1 MKIDSKKDY
10 LNDVWIQTPHYIR
23 RFYDNLK
30 TNEKLCQEISYII
43 STEIANVGIDIAQVS
58 CRAKSLESFCEKVIR
73 KQYDDPFNQVTDFA
87 GVRVVYLYSIHRKE
101 IENIIET
108 YFEVVEKI
116 DKTID
121 DAERFGYGALHY
133 LVRIKNDHIGARYN
147 DLKNKVCEIQVR
159 TILQDAWALVAHHLS
174 YKQESDVPKELR
186 RKLNA
191 LSGLFETAD
200 DQFEAIRNSRLKYQE
215 HLKPL
220 LHSNTDKS
228 LEEANIDSLTA
239 YINSRFP
246 NRRPMTST
254 EASELINELKQY
266 GKITISDIDTMIN
279 SALKAVLEYEKDK
292 PPRDEDGDPTTYK
305 AVGIARMA
313 LCFTSEEYRNNRLS
327 SSSYED
333 YLHLVEA
340 LNPTKIK
347 TSTKAKPSKNQ
358 KINKPAK

>member
-1 MKIDSKKDY
+1 MKADSNKDH
-10 LNDVWIQTPHYIR
+10 LNDVWTKNPHYIR

-43 STEIANVGIDIAQVS
+43 STEIEHTEIEIAQVS
-58 CRAKSLESFCEKVIR
+58 YRAKSLESFCEKIVR
-73 KQYDDPFNQVTDFA
+73 KQYKNPFDQVTDFA
-87 GVRVVYLYSIHRKE
+87 GVRVVYLYSAHRKE
-101 IENIIET
+101 IEEIIEKE
-108 YFEVVEKI
+108 FEILEKI

-133 LVRIKNDHIGARYN
+133 LVKIKNNHIGARYN
-147 DLKNKVCEIQVR
+147 DLKNKTCEIQVR

-174 YKQESDVPKELR
+174 YKQESDAPKELR

-200 DQFEAIRNSRLKYQE
+200 DQFEAIRNSRLEYQE

-220 LHSNTDKS
+220 LQTSADKS

-239 YINSRFP
+239 YVNSRLP
-246 NRRPMTST
+246 NRQAMTST
-254 EASELINELKQY
+254 EASELINELRQY

-279 SALKAVLEYEKDK
+279 SALQAVLEYEKDE
-292 PPRDEDGDPTTYK
+292 PPRDQDGEQTTYK

-313 LCFTSEEYRNNRLS
+313 LCFTSEEYRSTRAS
-327 SSSYED
+327 PERYEN
-333 YLHLVEA
+333 YLHLVKS
-340 LNPTKIK
+340 L
-347 TSTKAKPSKNQ
+347 
-358 KINKPAK
+358 KPAKRTPNTKRKSPRKQSSTN